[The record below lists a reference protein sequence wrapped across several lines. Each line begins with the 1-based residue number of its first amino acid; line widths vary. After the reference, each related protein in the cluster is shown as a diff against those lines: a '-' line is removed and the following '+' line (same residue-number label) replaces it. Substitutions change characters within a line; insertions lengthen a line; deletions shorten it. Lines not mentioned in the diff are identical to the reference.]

1 MKRLLL
7 MIRNRMALWR
17 MERRYGP
24 WGKTPF

>member
-7 MIRNRMALWR
+7 RLRNRLALWR

-24 WGKTPF
+24 WGRLPF